1 MSNHIFHYRLKKLK
15 RAFLI
20 WITLISLLIN
30 LWIDNIRFTIFQTNS
45 HEKSRV
51 QIKRARGFTN
61 QLIELGSA
69 FIKIGQLLSARPD
82 LIPNTWI
89 QELSKLQDQV
99 PNFSFTQVEEIIRN
113 ELGSKFNEIDQI
125 ICDPVGSASLAQVHR
140 ATLKDCK
147 KVVFKI
153 KRARWFTNQLIEL
166 GSAFIKIGQLLSAR
180 PDLIPNTWIQELSKL
195 QDQVPNF
202 SFAQVEE
209 TIRDELGSKFN
220 DIDQIICD
228 PVGSASLAQVHRATL
243 KDGKKV
249 VFKVQ
254 RPNLK
259 ELFIIDLGIM
269 QQIAGLLQ
277 KNKNWSRGRNWVEI
291 AKECRKVL
299 MKELDFNCEAQYAA
313 RFRQQFLD
321 DENVEVP
328 EVIWDMSSEKVLC
341 LSYVE
346 GTKISDLEKLKS
358 QEIDLSKIAEIG
370 AISYLKQLVNYGFF
384 HADPHPGNLAV
395 SSEGKLIF
403 YDFGMMGNISNNL
416 QTRLGGMVK
425 AAALRDAS
433 SLVSQLQQ
441 AGLIS
446 KDIDV
451 GPVRRL
457 VRLMLKEALTPPFSP
472 NIIEK
477 LSGDLYELVYE
488 TPFQLP
494 VDLIFVMR
502 ALSTFEGVGRMLDP
516 GFNLVSV
523 TKPYLI
529 ELMTSNNQSPNDLIN
544 QFGRQ
549 VGELGSKAVG
559 IPKRIDESLERLEQ
573 GDLQLQIR
581 MGESDRQFKK
591 MFTAQKTLGHS
602 ILIGSLSIASALLV
616 TSKQNNFALLPLL
629 FAIPISIDWIK
640 CQLSMRKG
648 SRLEKL
654 KR

>member
-1 MSNHIFHYRLKKLK
+1 MSYQILHHRLKKLK
-15 RAFLI
+15 RAILI
-20 WITLISLLIN
+20 WITLILLLIN
-30 LWIDNIRFTIFQTNS
+30 LWIDNIRFTIFQANKN
-45 HEKSRV
+45 EKSRV
-51 QIKRARGFTN
+51 QIKRARCFTN
-61 QLIELGSA
+61 QLI
-69 FIKIGQLLSARPD
+69 K
-82 LIPNTWI
+82 
-89 QELSKLQDQV
+89 
-99 PNFSFTQVEEIIRN
+99 
-113 ELGSKFNEIDQI
+113 
-125 ICDPVGSASLAQVHR
+125 
-140 ATLKDCK
+140 
-147 KVVFKI
+147 
-153 KRARWFTNQLIEL
+153 L

-209 TIRDELGSKFN
+209 TIRNELGSKFN
-220 DIDQIICD
+220 EIDQIICD

-433 SLVSQLQQ
+433 LLVSQLQL

-616 TSKQNNFALLPLL
+616 TNKQNNFALLPLF
-629 FAIPISIDWIK
+629 FALPISIDWIK

>member
-1 MSNHIFHYRLKKLK
+1 MSYHNIDFRLKRLK
-15 RAFLI
+15 RGFLI

-30 LWIDNIRFTIFQTNS
+30 LWLDNIRFTIFQTKS
-45 HEKSRV
+45 SKKSRV
-51 QIKRARGFTN
+51 QIKRAKWFTN
-61 QLIELGSA
+61 QLIKLGSA

-99 PNFSFTQVEEIIRN
+99 PNFSFEQVEETIKK
-113 ELGSKFNEIDQI
+113 ELGSKSDEIDQI
-125 ICDPVGSASLAQVHR
+125 ISEPVGSASLAQVHR
-140 ATLKDCK
+140 ATLK
-147 KVVFKI
+147 
-153 KRARWFTNQLIEL
+153 N
-166 GSAFIKIGQLLSAR
+166 
-180 PDLIPNTWIQELSKL
+180 
-195 QDQVPNF
+195 
-202 SFAQVEE
+202 
-209 TIRDELGSKFN
+209 
-220 DIDQIICD
+220 
-228 PVGSASLAQVHRATL
+228 
-243 KDGKKV
+243 GKKV

-291 AKECRKVL
+291 AKECKKVL
-299 MKELDFNCEAQYAA
+299 LKELDFNCEAQYAA

-321 DENVEVP
+321 DENIEVP

-341 LSYVE
+341 LSYIE
-346 GTKISDLEKLKS
+346 GTKISDLKKLQNKG
-358 QEIDLSKIAEIG
+358 IDLPKIAEIG

-395 SSEGKLIF
+395 SNTGKLIF

-416 QTRLGGMVK
+416 QTSLGAMVK

-433 SLVSQLQQ
+433 TLVSQLQQ

-446 KDIDV
+446 KDIDI

-529 ELMTSNNQSPNDLIN
+529 ELMTSNNQTPNDLIN

-616 TSKQNNFALLPLL
+616 TNKQNNFALLPLF
-629 FAIPISIDWIK
+629 FALPISIDWIK

>member
-1 MSNHIFHYRLKKLK
+1 MSYRILNYHLKKLK
-15 RAFLI
+15 RGFFI
-20 WITLISLLIN
+20 WLTLITLLIN
-30 LWIDNIRFTIFQTNS
+30 LWLDNLRFTIFQT
-45 HEKSRV
+45 KSNQKNEV
-51 QIKRARGFTN
+51 QIKRAKWFTN
-61 QLIELGSA
+61 QLINLGSA

-82 LIPNTWI
+82 LIPNSWI

-99 PNFSFTQVEEIIRN
+99 PNFSFKQVEETIKE

-125 ICDPVGSASLAQVHR
+125 IR
-140 ATLKDCK
+140 
-147 KVVFKI
+147 
-153 KRARWFTNQLIEL
+153 
-166 GSAFIKIGQLLSAR
+166 
-180 PDLIPNTWIQELSKL
+180 
-195 QDQVPNF
+195 
-202 SFAQVEE
+202 
-209 TIRDELGSKFN
+209 
-220 DIDQIICD
+220 D

-259 ELFIIDLGIM
+259 ELFITDLGIM

-341 LSYVE
+341 LSYLE
-346 GTKISDLEKLKS
+346 GIKISDLEKLQS
-358 QEIDLSKIAEIG
+358 QEIDLAKIAEIG

-395 SSEGKLIF
+395 SNKGKLIF

-416 QTRLGGMVK
+416 QIRLGGMVK

-457 VRLMLKEALTPPFSP
+457 VRLMLKEALTPPFSS
-472 NIIEK
+472 NIFEK

-529 ELMTSNNQSPNDLIN
+529 ELMTSNNQTPNDLIN

-591 MFTAQKTLGHS
+591 MFTAQKALGHS

-616 TSKQNNFALLPLL
+616 TNKQNNFGLLPLF
-629 FAIPISIDWIK
+629 FALPISIDWIK

>member
-1 MSNHIFHYRLKKLK
+1 MSFHIIHYRLKKLK

-30 LWIDNIRFTIFQTNS
+30 LWIDNIRFTIFQAKKS
-45 HEKSRV
+45 EKSRV
-51 QIKRARGFTN
+51 QIKRARCFTN
-61 QLIELGSA
+61 QLI
-69 FIKIGQLLSARPD
+69 K
-82 LIPNTWI
+82 
-89 QELSKLQDQV
+89 
-99 PNFSFTQVEEIIRN
+99 
-113 ELGSKFNEIDQI
+113 
-125 ICDPVGSASLAQVHR
+125 
-140 ATLKDCK
+140 
-147 KVVFKI
+147 
-153 KRARWFTNQLIEL
+153 L

-209 TIRDELGSKFN
+209 TIKNELGSKFN
-220 DIDQIICD
+220 KIDQIICD

-358 QEIDLSKIAEIG
+358 QEINLSKIAEIG

-616 TSKQNNFALLPLL
+616 TNKQNNFALLPLF
-629 FAIPISIDWIK
+629 FALPISIDWIK

>member
-1 MSNHIFHYRLKKLK
+1 MSYHVLHYRLKKLK
-15 RAFLI
+15 RSFLI
-20 WITLISLLIN
+20 WITLISLLLN
-30 LWIDNIRFTIFQTNS
+30 LWIDNIRFTIFQTKNN
-45 HEKSRV
+45 EKSRV
-51 QIKRARGFTN
+51 Q
-61 QLIELGSA
+61 
-69 FIKIGQLLSARPD
+69 
-82 LIPNTWI
+82 
-89 QELSKLQDQV
+89 
-99 PNFSFTQVEEIIRN
+99 
-113 ELGSKFNEIDQI
+113 
-125 ICDPVGSASLAQVHR
+125 
-140 ATLKDCK
+140 
-147 KVVFKI
+147 I

-209 TIRDELGSKFN
+209 TIRNELGSKFN
-220 DIDQIICD
+220 EIDQIICD

-395 SSEGKLIF
+395 SSKGKLIF

-433 SLVSQLQQ
+433 SLVGKLQQ

-616 TSKQNNFALLPLL
+616 TNKQNNFALLPLF
-629 FAIPISIDWIK
+629 FALPISIDWIK
-640 CQLSMRKG
+640 CQLIMRKG

>member
-1 MSNHIFHYRLKKLK
+1 MSFHILHYRLKKLK
-15 RAFLI
+15 RASLI

-30 LWIDNIRFTIFQTNS
+30 LWIDNIRFTIFQAKKN
-45 HEKSRV
+45 EKSRV
-51 QIKRARGFTN
+51 QIKRARSFTN
-61 QLIELGSA
+61 QLIKLGSA

-99 PNFSFTQVEEIIRN
+99 PNFSFTQVEETIRN

-125 ICDPVGSASLAQVHR
+125 I
-140 ATLKDCK
+140 
-147 KVVFKI
+147 F
-153 KRARWFTNQLIEL
+153 
-166 GSAFIKIGQLLSAR
+166 
-180 PDLIPNTWIQELSKL
+180 
-195 QDQVPNF
+195 
-202 SFAQVEE
+202 
-209 TIRDELGSKFN
+209 
-220 DIDQIICD
+220 D

-341 LSYVE
+341 LSYLE

-425 AAALRDAS
+425 AAALKDAS

-616 TSKQNNFALLPLL
+616 TNKQNNFALLPLF
-629 FAIPISIDWIK
+629 FALPISIDWIK

>member
-1 MSNHIFHYRLKKLK
+1 MSFHILHYRLKKLK

-30 LWIDNIRFTIFQTNS
+30 LWIDNIRFTIFQTKSN
-45 HEKSRV
+45 EKSRV
-51 QIKRARGFTN
+51 QIKRARWFTN
-61 QLIELGSA
+61 ELIKLGSA

-99 PNFSFTQVEEIIRN
+99 PNFSFTQVEETIRN
-113 ELGSKFNEIDQI
+113 ELGSKFNE
-125 ICDPVGSASLAQVHR
+125 
-140 ATLKDCK
+140 
-147 KVVFKI
+147 
-153 KRARWFTNQLIEL
+153 
-166 GSAFIKIGQLLSAR
+166 
-180 PDLIPNTWIQELSKL
+180 
-195 QDQVPNF
+195 
-202 SFAQVEE
+202 
-209 TIRDELGSKFN
+209 
-220 DIDQIICD
+220 IDQIICD

-616 TSKQNNFALLPLL
+616 TNKQNNFALLPLF
-629 FAIPISIDWIK
+629 FALPISIDWIK

>member
-1 MSNHIFHYRLKKLK
+1 MSYNIFYYRLKKLK

-30 LWIDNIRFTIFQTNS
+30 LWIDNIRFTIFQTKSN
-45 HEKSRV
+45 EKSRV
-51 QIKRARGFTN
+51 QIKRAKWFTN
-61 QLIELGSA
+61 QLIKLGSA

-99 PNFSFTQVEEIIRN
+99 PNFSFE
-113 ELGSKFNEIDQI
+113 
-125 ICDPVGSASLAQVHR
+125 
-140 ATLKDCK
+140 
-147 KVVFKI
+147 
-153 KRARWFTNQLIEL
+153 
-166 GSAFIKIGQLLSAR
+166 
-180 PDLIPNTWIQELSKL
+180 
-195 QDQVPNF
+195 
-202 SFAQVEE
+202 QVEE
-209 TIRDELGSKFN
+209 TIRDELGYKFN
-220 DIDQIICD
+220 EIDQIIFD

-321 DENVEVP
+321 DKNVEVP

-341 LSYVE
+341 LSYLE
-346 GTKISDLEKLKS
+346 GTKISDLEKLQS
-358 QEIDLSKIAEIG
+358 QEIDLPKIAEIG

-395 SSEGKLIF
+395 SNEGKLIF

-433 SLVSQLQQ
+433 SLVSELQQ

-529 ELMTSNNQSPNDLIN
+529 ELMTSNNQTPNDLIN

-616 TSKQNNFALLPLL
+616 TNKQNNFALLPLV
-629 FAIPISIDWIK
+629 FALPISIDWIK

>member
-1 MSNHIFHYRLKKLK
+1 MQNRIKKIK
-15 RAFLI
+15 RGFLI
-20 WITLISLLIN
+20 WRTLILLLVN
-30 LWIDNIRFTIFQTNS
+30 LWFDNLLFSLFRTSSNKKIKIQ
-45 HEKSRV
+45 K
-51 QIKRARGFTN
+51 KRAKWFTN
-61 QLIELGSA
+61 QLIKLGSA

-82 LIPNTWI
+82 LIPNSWI

-99 PNFSFTQVEEIIRN
+99 PQFSFAQVEEIIKK
-113 ELGSKFNEIDQI
+113 ELGANFADINQI
-125 ICDPVGSASLAQVHR
+125 IPIPIGSASLAQVHK
-140 ATLKDCK
+140 ATLK
-147 KVVFKI
+147 
-153 KRARWFTNQLIEL
+153 N
-166 GSAFIKIGQLLSAR
+166 
-180 PDLIPNTWIQELSKL
+180 
-195 QDQVPNF
+195 
-202 SFAQVEE
+202 
-209 TIRDELGSKFN
+209 
-220 DIDQIICD
+220 
-228 PVGSASLAQVHRATL
+228 
-243 KDGKKV
+243 GKEV

-259 ELFIIDLGIM
+259 KLFIFDLNIM
-269 QQIAGLLQ
+269 QRIASLLQ

-299 MKELDFNCEAQYAA
+299 MKELDFKCEAQYAA

-321 DENVEVP
+321 DEKVEVP
-328 EVIWDMSSEKVLC
+328 EVIWDLSSDKVIC
-341 LSYVE
+341 LSFLE
-346 GTKISDLEKLKS
+346 GTKISDIEKLNS
-358 QEIDLSKIAEIG
+358 MNIDLPKIAEIG

-395 SSEGKLIF
+395 SNSGKLIF

-416 QTRLGGMVK
+416 QASLGSMVQS
-425 AAALRDAS
+425 AALRDAS
-433 SLVSQLQQ
+433 SLVTQLQQ

-502 ALSTFEGVGRMLDP
+502 ALSTFEGVGRILDP
-516 GFNLVSV
+516 GFNLVSI

-529 ELMTSNNQSPNDLIN
+529 DLMTSNNQTPNDFIN
-544 QFGRQ
+544 QLGRQ
-549 VGELGSKAVG
+549 VGEIGSKAVG

-591 MFTAQKTLGHS
+591 MFTAQKSLGHS
-602 ILIGSLSIASALLV
+602 ILIGSLTIASALLV
-616 TSKQNNFALLPLL
+616 NNKQNNIAIVPIL
-629 FAIPISIDWIK
+629 FSIPITFDWIK

-648 SRLEKL
+648 SRIDKL
-654 KR
+654 KQ

>member
-1 MSNHIFHYRLKKLK
+1 MSNSTYKKRIK
-15 RAFLI
+15 KIRRSFLI
-20 WITLISLLIN
+20 WKTLILLLVN
-30 LWIDNIRFTIFQTNS
+30 LWLDNLLLTLFGTS
-45 HEKSRV
+45 EEKKIKV
-51 QIKRARGFTN
+51 QRKRAKWFTN
-61 QLIELGSA
+61 QLINLGSA

-99 PNFSFTQVEEIIRN
+99 PLFSFMKVQEIIKN
-113 ELGSKFNEIDQI
+113 ELKEKYSKINEII
-125 ICDPVGSASLAQVHR
+125 PEPVGSASLAQVHK
-140 ATLKDCK
+140 ATLK
-147 KVVFKI
+147 
-153 KRARWFTNQLIEL
+153 N
-166 GSAFIKIGQLLSAR
+166 
-180 PDLIPNTWIQELSKL
+180 
-195 QDQVPNF
+195 
-202 SFAQVEE
+202 
-209 TIRDELGSKFN
+209 
-220 DIDQIICD
+220 
-228 PVGSASLAQVHRATL
+228 
-243 KDGKKV
+243 GKEV

-259 ELFIIDLGIM
+259 NLFIIDLNIM
-269 QQIAGLLQ
+269 QQIAFLLQ
-277 KNKNWSRGRNWVEI
+277 KNKNWSKGKNWVEI

-299 MKELDFNCEAQYAA
+299 MKELDFNCEAQFAA

-328 EVIWDMSSEKVLC
+328 AVVWELSTEKVLC
-341 LSYVE
+341 LTYLK
-346 GTKISDLEKLKS
+346 GTKISDIEKLKS
-358 QEIDLSKIAEIG
+358 KNINLSKVAEIG
-370 AISYLKQLVNYGFF
+370 ALSYLKQLVNYGFF

-395 SSEGKLIF
+395 SDTGKLIF
-403 YDFGMMGNISNNL
+403 YDFGMMGNISNKL
-416 QTRLGGMVK
+416 QKNIGSMVK
-425 AAALRDAS
+425 SAALRDAS
-433 SLVSQLQQ
+433 ALVMQLQQ

-446 KDIDV
+446 KNIDV

-457 VRLMLKEALTPPFSP
+457 VRLMLREALTPPFSP

-529 ELMTSNNQSPNDLIN
+529 ALMTSNNQSPNDLIN
-544 QFGRQ
+544 QFGKQ
-549 VGELGSKAVG
+549 VGELSSKAVG

-591 MFTAQKTLGHS
+591 MFTAQKSLGHS
-602 ILIGSLSIASALLV
+602 ILIGSLTISSALLV
-616 TSKQNNFALLPLL
+616 ANQQNNIAVLPLIFAL
-629 FAIPISIDWIK
+629 PISIDWFK
-640 CQLSMRKG
+640 CQFSMRKG
-648 SRLEKL
+648 TRLEKL
-654 KR
+654 KK

>member
-1 MSNHIFHYRLKKLK
+1 MSYHILHYRLKKLK

-20 WITLISLLIN
+20 WITLISLLIT
-30 LWIDNIRFTIFQTNS
+30 LWIDNIIFTIFQTNNN
-45 HEKSRV
+45 EKSRV
-51 QIKRARGFTN
+51 QIKRARWFTN
-61 QLIELGSA
+61 QLIKLGSA

-89 QELSKLQDQV
+89 QELSRLQNQV
-99 PNFSFTQVEEIIRN
+99 PNFSFARVEETIRE
-113 ELGSKFNEIDQI
+113 ELGSKFNE
-125 ICDPVGSASLAQVHR
+125 
-140 ATLKDCK
+140 
-147 KVVFKI
+147 
-153 KRARWFTNQLIEL
+153 
-166 GSAFIKIGQLLSAR
+166 
-180 PDLIPNTWIQELSKL
+180 
-195 QDQVPNF
+195 
-202 SFAQVEE
+202 
-209 TIRDELGSKFN
+209 
-220 DIDQIICD
+220 IDQIICD

-277 KNKNWSRGRNWVEI
+277 KNNNWSRGRNWIEI

-341 LSYVE
+341 LSYLE
-346 GTKISDLEKLKS
+346 GTKISDLEKLQS
-358 QEIDLSKIAEIG
+358 QEIDLPKIAEIG

-384 HADPHPGNLAV
+384 HADPHPGNLAI
-395 SSEGKLIF
+395 SNKGKLIF

-529 ELMTSNNQSPNDLIN
+529 ELMTSNNQNSNDFIN

-616 TSKQNNFALLPLL
+616 TNKQNNFALLPLF
-629 FAIPISIDWIK
+629 FALPISIDWIK

>member
-1 MSNHIFHYRLKKLK
+1 MSYHNIDFRLKRLK
-15 RAFLI
+15 RGFLI

-30 LWIDNIRFTIFQTNS
+30 LWLDNIRFTIFQTKTSKKN
-45 HEKSRV
+45 RV
-51 QIKRARGFTN
+51 QIKRAKWFTN
-61 QLIELGSA
+61 QLIKLGSA

-99 PNFSFTQVEEIIRN
+99 PNFSFEQVEETIKK
-113 ELGSKFNEIDQI
+113 ELRSKSDEIDQI
-125 ICDPVGSASLAQVHR
+125 ISEPVGSASLAQVHR
-140 ATLKDCK
+140 ATLK
-147 KVVFKI
+147 
-153 KRARWFTNQLIEL
+153 N
-166 GSAFIKIGQLLSAR
+166 
-180 PDLIPNTWIQELSKL
+180 
-195 QDQVPNF
+195 
-202 SFAQVEE
+202 
-209 TIRDELGSKFN
+209 
-220 DIDQIICD
+220 
-228 PVGSASLAQVHRATL
+228 
-243 KDGKKV
+243 GKKV

-291 AKECRKVL
+291 AKECKKVL
-299 MKELDFNCEAQYAA
+299 LKELDFNCEAQYAA

-321 DENVEVP
+321 DENIDVP

-341 LSYVE
+341 LSYLE
-346 GTKISDLEKLKS
+346 GTKISDLKKLQNKG
-358 QEIDLSKIAEIG
+358 IDLPKIAEIG

-395 SSEGKLIF
+395 SNTGKLIF

-416 QTRLGGMVK
+416 QTSLGSMVK

-446 KDIDV
+446 KDIDI

-529 ELMTSNNQSPNDLIN
+529 ELMTSNNQTPNDLIN
-544 QFGRQ
+544 QLGRQ

-559 IPKRIDESLERLEQ
+559 IPKRLDESLERLEQ

-616 TSKQNNFALLPLL
+616 TNKQNNFALLPLF
-629 FAIPISIDWIK
+629 FALPISIDWLK
-640 CQLSMRKG
+640 CQLSMSKG

>member
-1 MSNHIFHYRLKKLK
+1 MSYYFFINLFKKIN
-15 RAFLI
+15 RGFII
-20 WITLISLLIN
+20 WFTLILLLFN
-30 LWIDNIRFTIFQTNS
+30 LWLDNLRFTFFKTNINKKNKIQ
-45 HEKSRV
+45 E
-51 QIKRARGFTN
+51 KRARWFTN
-61 QLIELGSA
+61 QLIKLGSA

-89 QELSKLQDQV
+89 QELSKLQDEV
-99 PNFSFTQVEEIIRN
+99 PKFSYIQVEETIKK
-113 ELGSKFNEIDQI
+113 ELGPKFYEIHQI
-125 ICDPVGSASLAQVHR
+125 IVDPVGSASLAQVHR
-140 ATLKDCK
+140 ATLK
-147 KVVFKI
+147 
-153 KRARWFTNQLIEL
+153 N
-166 GSAFIKIGQLLSAR
+166 
-180 PDLIPNTWIQELSKL
+180 
-195 QDQVPNF
+195 
-202 SFAQVEE
+202 
-209 TIRDELGSKFN
+209 
-220 DIDQIICD
+220 
-228 PVGSASLAQVHRATL
+228 
-243 KDGKKV
+243 GKEV

-259 ELFIIDLGIM
+259 SLFIIDLGIM
-269 QQIAGLLQ
+269 QQIAALLQ

-321 DENVEVP
+321 DQNVEVP

-341 LSYVE
+341 LSYLD
-346 GTKISDLEKLKS
+346 GIKISEIKKL
-358 QEIDLSKIAEIG
+358 QAENFNLPKIAEIG

-395 SSEGKLIF
+395 SNSGKLIF

-416 QTRLGGMVK
+416 QNRLGAMVK
-425 AAALRDAS
+425 AAALRDSS
-433 SLVSQLQQ
+433 SLVNQLQQ

-446 KDIDV
+446 KDIDI

-502 ALSTFEGVGRMLDP
+502 ALSTYEGVGRMLDP

-529 ELMTSNNQSPNDLIN
+529 ELMTSNNQTPNDLFN

-616 TSKQNNFALLPLL
+616 TNKQNNIALLPLF
-629 FAIPISIDWIK
+629 FAMPITIDWIK

>member
-1 MSNHIFHYRLKKLK
+1 MSYHNIDFRLKRLK
-15 RAFLI
+15 RGFLI

-30 LWIDNIRFTIFQTNS
+30 LWLDNIRFTIFQTKS
-45 HEKSRV
+45 SKKSRV
-51 QIKRARGFTN
+51 QIKRAKWFTN
-61 QLIELGSA
+61 QLIKLGSA

-99 PNFSFTQVEEIIRN
+99 PNFSFEQVEETIKK
-113 ELGSKFNEIDQI
+113 ELGSKSDEIDQI
-125 ICDPVGSASLAQVHR
+125 ISEPVGSASLAQVHR
-140 ATLKDCK
+140 ATLK
-147 KVVFKI
+147 
-153 KRARWFTNQLIEL
+153 N
-166 GSAFIKIGQLLSAR
+166 
-180 PDLIPNTWIQELSKL
+180 
-195 QDQVPNF
+195 
-202 SFAQVEE
+202 
-209 TIRDELGSKFN
+209 
-220 DIDQIICD
+220 
-228 PVGSASLAQVHRATL
+228 
-243 KDGKKV
+243 GKKV

-291 AKECRKVL
+291 AKECQKVL
-299 MKELDFNCEAQYAA
+299 LKELDFNCEAQYAA

-321 DENVEVP
+321 DENIEVP

-341 LSYVE
+341 LSYLE
-346 GTKISDLEKLKS
+346 GTKISDLKKLQNKG
-358 QEIDLSKIAEIG
+358 IDLPKIAEIG

-395 SSEGKLIF
+395 SNTGKLIF

-416 QTRLGGMVK
+416 QTSLGAMVK

-433 SLVSQLQQ
+433 TLVSQLQQ

-446 KDIDV
+446 KDIDI

-529 ELMTSNNQSPNDLIN
+529 ELMTSNNQTPNDLIN

-549 VGELGSKAVG
+549 VGEIGSKAVG

-616 TSKQNNFALLPLL
+616 TNKQNNFALLPLF
-629 FAIPISIDWIK
+629 FALPISIDWLK
-640 CQLSMRKG
+640 CQLSMSKG

>member
-1 MSNHIFHYRLKKLK
+1 MSYHVLHYRLKKLK
-15 RAFLI
+15 RSFLI
-20 WITLISLLIN
+20 WITLISLLLN
-30 LWIDNIRFTIFQTNS
+30 LWIDNIRFTIFQTKNN
-45 HEKSRV
+45 EKSRV
-51 QIKRARGFTN
+51 Q
-61 QLIELGSA
+61 
-69 FIKIGQLLSARPD
+69 
-82 LIPNTWI
+82 
-89 QELSKLQDQV
+89 
-99 PNFSFTQVEEIIRN
+99 
-113 ELGSKFNEIDQI
+113 
-125 ICDPVGSASLAQVHR
+125 
-140 ATLKDCK
+140 
-147 KVVFKI
+147 I

-209 TIRDELGSKFN
+209 TIRNELGSKFN
-220 DIDQIICD
+220 EIDQIICD

-395 SSEGKLIF
+395 SSKGKLIF

-433 SLVSQLQQ
+433 SLVGQLQQ

-616 TSKQNNFALLPLL
+616 TNKQNNFALLPLF
-629 FAIPISIDWIK
+629 FALPISIDWIK
-640 CQLSMRKG
+640 CQLIMRKG

>member
-1 MSNHIFHYRLKKLK
+1 MSYYILHYRLKKLK

-20 WITLISLLIN
+20 WITLISLLIK
-30 LWIDNIRFTIFQTNS
+30 LWMDNIRFTIFQTKNN
-45 HEKSRV
+45 EKSRV
-51 QIKRARGFTN
+51 QIKRAKWFTN
-61 QLIELGSA
+61 QLIKLGSA

-82 LIPNTWI
+82 LIPNTW
-89 QELSKLQDQV
+89 V
-99 PNFSFTQVEEIIRN
+99 
-113 ELGSKFNEIDQI
+113 
-125 ICDPVGSASLAQVHR
+125 
-140 ATLKDCK
+140 
-147 KVVFKI
+147 
-153 KRARWFTNQLIEL
+153 
-166 GSAFIKIGQLLSAR
+166 
-180 PDLIPNTWIQELSKL
+180 QELSKL

-209 TIRDELGSKFN
+209 TIRYELGSKFN
-220 DIDQIICD
+220 EIDQIIFD
-228 PVGSASLAQVHRATL
+228 PVGSASLAQVHRASL

-321 DENVEVP
+321 DKNVEVP

-341 LSYVE
+341 LSYLE
-346 GTKISDLEKLKS
+346 GTKINDLEKLQS
-358 QEIDLSKIAEIG
+358 QELDLPKIAEIG

-395 SSEGKLIF
+395 SNEGKLIF

-446 KDIDV
+446 RDIDV

-502 ALSTFEGVGRMLDP
+502 ALSTFEGVGKMLDP

-529 ELMTSNNQSPNDLIN
+529 ELMTSNNQTPNDLIN

-573 GDLQLQIR
+573 GDLKLQIR

-616 TSKQNNFALLPLL
+616 TNKQNNFALLPLL
-629 FAIPISIDWIK
+629 FALPISIDWIK

-654 KR
+654 KS

>member
-1 MSNHIFHYRLKKLK
+1 MSFHILHYRLRKLQ

-30 LWIDNIRFTIFQTNS
+30 LWIDNIRFTIFQVKKN
-45 HEKSRV
+45 EKSRV
-51 QIKRARGFTN
+51 QIKRARCFTN
-61 QLIELGSA
+61 QLIKLGSA

-99 PNFSFTQVEEIIRN
+99 PNFSFTQVEETIRN

-125 ICDPVGSASLAQVHR
+125 IYDPVGSASLAQVHR
-140 ATLKDCK
+140 A
-147 KVVFKI
+147 I
-153 KRARWFTNQLIEL
+153 
-166 GSAFIKIGQLLSAR
+166 
-180 PDLIPNTWIQELSKL
+180 
-195 QDQVPNF
+195 
-202 SFAQVEE
+202 
-209 TIRDELGSKFN
+209 
-220 DIDQIICD
+220 
-228 PVGSASLAQVHRATL
+228 L
-243 KDGKKV
+243 KDGKNV

-269 QQIAGLLQ
+269 QQIAGFLQ

-291 AKECRKVL
+291 AKECKKVL

-341 LSYVE
+341 LNYVE

-472 NIIEK
+472 NIIKK

-616 TSKQNNFALLPLL
+616 TNKQNNFALLPLF
-629 FAIPISIDWIK
+629 FALPISIDWIQ

>member
-1 MSNHIFHYRLKKLK
+1 MSDHKLKNRLKKIK
-15 RAFLI
+15 RGFLI
-20 WITLISLLIN
+20 WRILILLLVN
-30 LWIDNIRFTIFQTNS
+30 LWLDNLIFKIFRTNRD
-45 HEKSRV
+45 KKNKV
-51 QIKRARGFTN
+51 QIKRARWFTN
-61 QLIELGSA
+61 KLIELGSA

-99 PNFSFTQVEEIIRN
+99 PQFSYTKVEEIIQK
-113 ELGSKFNEIDQI
+113 ELGKKFLEINQI
-125 ICDPVGSASLAQVHR
+125 TSIPIGSASLAQVHR
-140 ATLKDCK
+140 ATL
-147 KVVFKI
+147 
-153 KRARWFTNQLIEL
+153 TN
-166 GSAFIKIGQLLSAR
+166 
-180 PDLIPNTWIQELSKL
+180 
-195 QDQVPNF
+195 
-202 SFAQVEE
+202 
-209 TIRDELGSKFN
+209 
-220 DIDQIICD
+220 
-228 PVGSASLAQVHRATL
+228 
-243 KDGKKV
+243 GKEV

-259 ELFIIDLGIM
+259 NLFKIDLNIM
-269 QQIAGLLQ
+269 QQIAFIIQ
-277 KNKNWSRGRNWVEI
+277 KNKNWSRGRNWVAI

-299 MKELDFNCEAQYAA
+299 MKELDFKCEAQYAA

-328 EVIWDMSSEKVLC
+328 EVIWNLSSEKVLC
-341 LSYVE
+341 LSYLE
-346 GTKISDLEKLKS
+346 GTKISDVEKLKS
-358 QEIDLSKIAEIG
+358 KNIDLQKIAEIG
-370 AISYLKQLVNYGFF
+370 AISYLKQLVNFGFF

-395 SSEGKLIF
+395 SNSGKLIF

-416 QTRLGGMVK
+416 QTSLGSMVQS
-425 AAALRDAS
+425 AALRDAS
-433 SLVSQLQQ
+433 SLVTQLQQ

-502 ALSTFEGVGRMLDP
+502 ALTTFEGVGRMLDP
-516 GFNLVSV
+516 GFNLVSI

-529 ELMTSNNQSPNDLIN
+529 DLMTSNNQTPNDLIN

-591 MFTAQKTLGHS
+591 MFTAQKSLGHS
-602 ILIGSLSIASALLV
+602 ILIGSLTISSALLV
-616 TSKQNNFALLPLL
+616 TNNQNNFAVLPLI
-629 FAIPISIDWIK
+629 FAAPISFDWIK
-640 CQLSMRKG
+640 CQLNMRKG
-648 SRLEKL
+648 SRIEKL
-654 KR
+654 RQ

>member
-1 MSNHIFHYRLKKLK
+1 MSYHILHYRLKKLK

-30 LWIDNIRFTIFQTNS
+30 LWIDNIRFTIFKNKNN
-45 HEKSRV
+45 EKSRV
-51 QIKRARGFTN
+51 QIKRARWFTN
-61 QLIELGSA
+61 QLIKLGSA

-89 QELSKLQDQV
+89 QELSKLQEQA
-99 PNFSFTQVEEIIRN
+99 PNFSFTQVEETIRN
-113 ELGSKFNEIDQI
+113 ELGSTFNE
-125 ICDPVGSASLAQVHR
+125 
-140 ATLKDCK
+140 
-147 KVVFKI
+147 
-153 KRARWFTNQLIEL
+153 
-166 GSAFIKIGQLLSAR
+166 
-180 PDLIPNTWIQELSKL
+180 
-195 QDQVPNF
+195 
-202 SFAQVEE
+202 
-209 TIRDELGSKFN
+209 
-220 DIDQIICD
+220 IDQIICD

-291 AKECRKVL
+291 ARECRKVV

-313 RFRQQFLD
+313 RFRQQCLD

-341 LSYVE
+341 LSYLE
-346 GTKISDLEKLKS
+346 GTKISDLEKLKL
-358 QEIDLSKIAEIG
+358 QEIDLPKIAEIG

-395 SSEGKLIF
+395 SNEGKLIF

-416 QTRLGGMVK
+416 QSRLGGMVK

-529 ELMTSNNQSPNDLIN
+529 ELMTSNNQTPNDLIN

-616 TSKQNNFALLPLL
+616 NNKQNNFALLPLF
-629 FAIPISIDWIK
+629 FALPISIDWIK

>member
-1 MSNHIFHYRLKKLK
+1 MSYHILHYRLKKLK

-20 WITLISLLIN
+20 WITLISLLII
-30 LWIDNIRFTIFQTNS
+30 LWIDNIRFTIFQTKSN
-45 HEKSRV
+45 EKSRV
-51 QIKRARGFTN
+51 Q
-61 QLIELGSA
+61 
-69 FIKIGQLLSARPD
+69 
-82 LIPNTWI
+82 
-89 QELSKLQDQV
+89 
-99 PNFSFTQVEEIIRN
+99 
-113 ELGSKFNEIDQI
+113 
-125 ICDPVGSASLAQVHR
+125 
-140 ATLKDCK
+140 
-147 KVVFKI
+147 I
-153 KRARWFTNQLIEL
+153 KRARWFTNQLIKL

-209 TIRDELGSKFN
+209 TIREELGSKFN
-220 DIDQIICD
+220 EIDQIICD

-529 ELMTSNNQSPNDLIN
+529 ELMTSNNQTPNDLIN

-616 TSKQNNFALLPLL
+616 TNKQNNFALLPLF
-629 FAIPISIDWIK
+629 FALPISIDWIK

>member
-1 MSNHIFHYRLKKLK
+1 MSDYKLKNRLKKIK
-15 RAFLI
+15 RGFLI
-20 WITLISLLIN
+20 WRILILLLVN
-30 LWIDNIRFTIFQTNS
+30 LWLDNLIFKIFRTNRD
-45 HEKSRV
+45 KKNKV
-51 QIKRARGFTN
+51 QIKRARWFTN
-61 QLIELGSA
+61 KLIELGSA

-99 PNFSFTQVEEIIRN
+99 PQFSYTKVEEIIQK
-113 ELGSKFNEIDQI
+113 ELGQKFLEINQI
-125 ICDPVGSASLAQVHR
+125 TSIPIGSASLAQVHK
-140 ATLKDCK
+140 ATL
-147 KVVFKI
+147 
-153 KRARWFTNQLIEL
+153 TN
-166 GSAFIKIGQLLSAR
+166 
-180 PDLIPNTWIQELSKL
+180 
-195 QDQVPNF
+195 
-202 SFAQVEE
+202 
-209 TIRDELGSKFN
+209 
-220 DIDQIICD
+220 
-228 PVGSASLAQVHRATL
+228 
-243 KDGKKV
+243 GKEV

-259 ELFIIDLGIM
+259 NLFTIDLNIM
-269 QQIAGLLQ
+269 QQIAFIVQ
-277 KNKNWSRGRNWVEI
+277 KNKNWSRGRNWVAI

-299 MKELDFNCEAQYAA
+299 MKELDFKCEAQYAA

-328 EVIWDMSSEKVLC
+328 EVIWNLSSEKVLC
-341 LSYVE
+341 LSYLE
-346 GTKISDLEKLKS
+346 GTKISDVEKLKS
-358 QEIDLSKIAEIG
+358 KNIDLQKIAEIG
-370 AISYLKQLVNYGFF
+370 AISYLKQLVNFGFF

-395 SSEGKLIF
+395 SNSGKLIF

-416 QTRLGGMVK
+416 QTSLGSMVK
-425 AAALRDAS
+425 SAALRDAS
-433 SLVSQLQQ
+433 SLVTQLQQ

-502 ALSTFEGVGRMLDP
+502 ALTTFEGVGRMLDP
-516 GFNLVSV
+516 GFNLVSI

-529 ELMTSNNQSPNDLIN
+529 DLMTSNNQTPNDLIN

-591 MFTAQKTLGHS
+591 MFTAQKSLGHS
-602 ILIGSLSIASALLV
+602 ILIGSLTIASALLV
-616 TSKQNNFALLPLL
+616 TNNENNFAVLPLI
-629 FAIPISIDWIK
+629 FAAPISFDWIK
-640 CQLSMRKG
+640 CQLNMRKG
-648 SRLEKL
+648 SRIEKL
-654 KR
+654 RQ

>member
-1 MSNHIFHYRLKKLK
+1 MSYHILHYRLKKLN
-15 RAFLI
+15 RSFLI
-20 WITLISLLIN
+20 RITLISLLIN
-30 LWIDNIRFTIFQTNS
+30 LWIDNIRFTIFQNNNN
-45 HEKSRV
+45 EKIRV
-51 QIKRARGFTN
+51 QIKRANWFTN
-61 QLIELGSA
+61 QLIKLGSA

-99 PNFSFTQVEEIIRN
+99 PNFSFEQVEKTII
-113 ELGSKFNEIDQI
+113 
-125 ICDPVGSASLAQVHR
+125 
-140 ATLKDCK
+140 
-147 KVVFKI
+147 
-153 KRARWFTNQLIEL
+153 
-166 GSAFIKIGQLLSAR
+166 
-180 PDLIPNTWIQELSKL
+180 
-195 QDQVPNF
+195 
-202 SFAQVEE
+202 
-209 TIRDELGSKFN
+209 DELGSKFYE
-220 DIDQIICD
+220 IDQIICD

-243 KDGKKV
+243 KDGKEV

-254 RPNLK
+254 SPNLK

-269 QQIAGLLQ
+269 QQIAGLMQ
-277 KNKNWSRGRNWVEI
+277 KNKKWRRGIYWVEI

-321 DENVEVP
+321 DENIEVP
-328 EVIWDMSSEKVLC
+328 EIIWDMSSEKVLC
-341 LSYVE
+341 LSYLE
-346 GTKISDLEKLKS
+346 GTKISDLEKLQS
-358 QEIDLSKIAEIG
+358 QEIDLPKIAEIG
-370 AISYLKQLVNYGFF
+370 AISYLKQLVNYGFC

-616 TSKQNNFALLPLL
+616 TNKQNNFALLPLF
-629 FAIPISIDWIK
+629 FALPISIDWIK
-640 CQLSMRKG
+640 YQLSMRKG

>member
-1 MSNHIFHYRLKKLK
+1 MSYHILHYRLKKLK

-30 LWIDNIRFTIFQTNS
+30 LWIDNIRFTIFQTKS
-45 HEKSRV
+45 LEKSRV
-51 QIKRARGFTN
+51 Q
-61 QLIELGSA
+61 
-69 FIKIGQLLSARPD
+69 
-82 LIPNTWI
+82 
-89 QELSKLQDQV
+89 
-99 PNFSFTQVEEIIRN
+99 
-113 ELGSKFNEIDQI
+113 
-125 ICDPVGSASLAQVHR
+125 
-140 ATLKDCK
+140 
-147 KVVFKI
+147 I
-153 KRARWFTNQLIEL
+153 KRARWFTNQLIKL

-220 DIDQIICD
+220 EIDQIICD

-254 RPNLK
+254 RTNLK
-259 ELFIIDLGIM
+259 ELFFIDLGIM

-299 MKELDFNCEAQYAA
+299 MKELDFNSEAQYAA

-341 LSYVE
+341 LSYLE
-346 GTKISDLEKLKS
+346 GIKISDLEKLQS
-358 QEIDLSKIAEIG
+358 QEIDLPKIAEIG

-395 SSEGKLIF
+395 SKTGKLIF

-416 QTRLGGMVK
+416 QTRLGAMVK

-446 KDIDV
+446 KDIDI

-457 VRLMLKEALTPPFSP
+457 VRLMLKEALTPPFSS

-488 TPFQLP
+488 TPFLLP

-529 ELMTSNNQSPNDLIN
+529 ELMTSNNQTPNDLIN

-559 IPKRIDESLERLEQ
+559 IPKRIDERLERLEQ

-581 MGESDRQFKK
+581 MGESDRQIKK
-591 MFTAQKTLGHS
+591 KFTAQKTLGHS

-616 TSKQNNFALLPLL
+616 SNKQNNFALLPLF
-629 FAIPISIDWIK
+629 FALPISIDWIK

>member
-1 MSNHIFHYRLKKLK
+1 MSYHILYDLLKKLK
-15 RAFLI
+15 RGFLI
-20 WITLISLLIN
+20 WITLISLLIILWLDN
-30 LWIDNIRFTIFQTNS
+30 LRFTIFQTQSNK
-45 HEKSRV
+45 KSRI
-51 QIKRARGFTN
+51 QIKRAKWFTN
-61 QLIELGSA
+61 QLINLGSA

-99 PNFSFTQVEEIIRN
+99 PNFSFKQVEETILE

-140 ATLKDCK
+140 
-147 KVVFKI
+147 
-153 KRARWFTNQLIEL
+153 
-166 GSAFIKIGQLLSAR
+166 G
-180 PDLIPNTWIQELSKL
+180 
-195 QDQVPNF
+195 
-202 SFAQVEE
+202 
-209 TIRDELGSKFN
+209 
-220 DIDQIICD
+220 
-228 PVGSASLAQVHRATL
+228 TL

-277 KNKNWSRGRNWVEI
+277 KNKNWSRGRNWVAI

-321 DENVEVP
+321 DDNVEVP
-328 EVIWDMSSEKVLC
+328 GVIWDLSSEKVLC
-341 LSYVE
+341 LSYLE
-346 GTKISDLEKLKS
+346 GTKISDIEKLKS
-358 QEIDLSKIAEIG
+358 NNIDLPKIAEIG
-370 AISYLKQLVNYGFF
+370 AISYLKQLVNFGFF

-395 SSEGKLIF
+395 SNSGKLIF
-403 YDFGMMGNISNNL
+403 YDFGMMGNISNSL
-416 QTRLGGMVK
+416 QASLGSMVQS
-425 AAALRDAS
+425 AALRDAS
-433 SLVSQLQQ
+433 SLVTQLQQ

-516 GFNLVSV
+516 GFNLVSI

-529 ELMTSNNQSPNDLIN
+529 DLMTSNNQTPNDLIN

-591 MFTAQKTLGHS
+591 MFTAQKSLGHS
-602 ILIGSLSIASALLV
+602 ILIGSLTIASALLV
-616 TSKQNNFALLPLL
+616 TNNQNNFAVLPLI
-629 FAIPISIDWIK
+629 FAAPISIDWIK

-648 SRLEKL
+648 SRIEKL
-654 KR
+654 KQ

>member
-1 MSNHIFHYRLKKLK
+1 MSYHVLHYRLKKLK

-20 WITLISLLIN
+20 WITLISLLLN
-30 LWIDNIRFTIFQTNS
+30 LWIDNIRFTIFQTKNN
-45 HEKSRV
+45 EKSRV
-51 QIKRARGFTN
+51 Q
-61 QLIELGSA
+61 
-69 FIKIGQLLSARPD
+69 
-82 LIPNTWI
+82 
-89 QELSKLQDQV
+89 
-99 PNFSFTQVEEIIRN
+99 
-113 ELGSKFNEIDQI
+113 
-125 ICDPVGSASLAQVHR
+125 
-140 ATLKDCK
+140 
-147 KVVFKI
+147 I
-153 KRARWFTNQLIEL
+153 KRARWFTNQLIKL

-209 TIRDELGSKFN
+209 TIRDELGTKFN
-220 DIDQIICD
+220 EIDQIISD

-299 MKELDFNCEAQYAA
+299 MKERDFNCEAQYAA

-341 LSYVE
+341 LSYLE
-346 GTKISDLEKLKS
+346 GTKISDLEKLQS
-358 QEIDLSKIAEIG
+358 QEIDLPKIAEIG

-395 SSEGKLIF
+395 SNEGKLIF

-446 KDIDV
+446 RDIDV

-529 ELMTSNNQSPNDLIN
+529 ELMTSNNQTPNDLIN

-616 TSKQNNFALLPLL
+616 TNKQNNFALSPLF
-629 FAIPISIDWIK
+629 FALPISIDWIK

>member
-1 MSNHIFHYRLKKLK
+1 MRNNIFHSQINKIK
-15 RAFLI
+15 RGFLI
-20 WITLISLLIN
+20 WRILILLLLILWFDN
-30 LWIDNIRFTIFQTNS
+30 LRFTLLKI
-45 HEKSRV
+45 KSDKK
-51 QIKRARGFTN
+51 IKIQKNRAKWFTN
-61 QLIELGSA
+61 QLIKLGSA

-89 QELSKLQDQV
+89 SELSKLQDQV
-99 PNFSFTQVEEIIRN
+99 PQFSFSQVEETIKK
-113 ELGSKFNEIDQI
+113 ELGQKFSEINNI
-125 ICDPVGSASLAQVHR
+125 KSDPLGSASLAQVHR
-140 ATLKDCK
+140 GTLRNNK
-147 KVVFKI
+147 
-153 KRARWFTNQLIEL
+153 E
-166 GSAFIKIGQLLSAR
+166 
-180 PDLIPNTWIQELSKL
+180 
-195 QDQVPNF
+195 
-202 SFAQVEE
+202 
-209 TIRDELGSKFN
+209 
-220 DIDQIICD
+220 
-228 PVGSASLAQVHRATL
+228 
-243 KDGKKV
+243 V

-254 RPNLK
+254 RPYLK
-259 ELFIIDLGIM
+259 DLFIIDLNIM
-269 QQIAGLLQ
+269 QQIASLLQ

-299 MKELDFNCEAQYAA
+299 MKELDFNSEAQYAA

-321 DENVEVP
+321 DKNIEVP
-328 EVIWDMSSEKVLC
+328 EVIWDLSSEKVLC
-341 LSYVE
+341 LSYLE
-346 GTKISDLEKLKS
+346 GTKISDLEKLKTKN
-358 QEIDLSKIAEIG
+358 IDLPKIAEIG

-395 SSEGKLIF
+395 SNSGKLIF
-403 YDFGMMGNISNNL
+403 YDFGMMGNISNKL
-416 QTRLGGMVK
+416 QTSLGSMVK

-516 GFNLVSV
+516 GFNLISV

-529 ELMTSNNQSPNDLIN
+529 ELMTSNNQTTNDFIN

-616 TSKQNNFALLPLL
+616 TSKQNNFALLPLI
-629 FAIPISIDWIK
+629 FAMPISIDWIK

>member
-1 MSNHIFHYRLKKLK
+1 MSYHIFHYRLKKLK
-15 RAFLI
+15 RSFLI
-20 WITLISLLIN
+20 WITLISLLTI
-30 LWIDNIRFTIFQTNS
+30 LWIDNIRFTIFQTKSN
-45 HEKSRV
+45 EKSRV
-51 QIKRARGFTN
+51 Q
-61 QLIELGSA
+61 
-69 FIKIGQLLSARPD
+69 
-82 LIPNTWI
+82 
-89 QELSKLQDQV
+89 
-99 PNFSFTQVEEIIRN
+99 
-113 ELGSKFNEIDQI
+113 
-125 ICDPVGSASLAQVHR
+125 
-140 ATLKDCK
+140 
-147 KVVFKI
+147 I
-153 KRARWFTNQLIEL
+153 KRARWFTNQLIKL

-209 TIRDELGSKFN
+209 TIRNELGSKFN
-220 DIDQIICD
+220 EIDQIICD

-341 LSYVE
+341 LSYLE
-346 GTKISDLEKLKS
+346 GTKISDLEKLQS
-358 QEIDLSKIAEIG
+358 QEIDLPKIAEIG

-395 SSEGKLIF
+395 SNEGKLIF

-616 TSKQNNFALLPLL
+616 TNKQNNFALLPLF
-629 FAIPISIDWIK
+629 FALPISIDWIK